1 MARRF
6 DGGWTQHLL
15 AMARLVR
22 RPEVLVFLPA
32 LTLAAYWWGGEEAL
46 ILTALALPIVF
57 ALAGAFRPQGRA
69 AAPLPD
75 VAAQQ
80 ASRAQVV
87 AMLDVVLRDMPET
100 GRGTACLVVQ
110 VDEVDTIEQRHG
122 QAARA
127 EVLMRCAD
135 RLCAALREGDRLA
148 PLEGGAFAVALGPVR
163 RLTLEG
169 MVQLSARLQAAL
181 SPGIAIGGTQVY
193 ATCSVG
199 FCQAGRA
206 PGPDGT
212 ALLEG
217 ARTAAQEAA
226 LQGPGAIR
234 AWQRD
239 MEQRQ
244 AVRDTSRAELET
256 ALEDGQIRAHFQ
268 PQLSTDTGEISGFEA
283 LVRWMHP
290 QRGLIPPAEFLP
302 AMEAAGLTDRL
313 AEVML
318 QGALTALSRW
328 DRAGLN
334 VPRVGVNF
342 SSAELRNPA
351 LVERLKWELDR
362 FDLGPERLTVEVLE
376 TVVAES
382 GNDVIVSNIAA
393 LARLGCGVDLD
404 DFGTGHASIA
414 AIRRFAVRRLKIDRS
429 FVTRVDQDRE
439 QQRIVAAVLSL
450 AERLGLDTLA
460 EGVETPAEHAML
472 AQLGCGHVQGFS
484 IARPMPFE
492 ETSAWIASHRARQ
505 GETPRLGVA
514 TR

>member
-1 MARRF
+1 M
-6 DGGWTQHLL
+6 
-15 AMARLVR
+15 
-22 RPEVLVFLPA
+22 FLPA
-32 LTLAAYWWGGEEAL
+32 LTLAAYWWGGEGAL
-46 ILTALALPIVF
+46 IVTALTLPLVF
-57 ALAGAFRPQGRA
+57 ALAGAFRPLPDA
-69 AAPLPD
+69 AMPLPD
-75 VAAQQ
+75 RMAQQ
-80 ASRAQVV
+80 VGRGQAV
-87 AMLDVVLRDMPET
+87 ALLDGVLRDMAES
-100 GRGTACLVVQ
+100 GRSTACLVVQ
-110 VDEVDTIEQRHG
+110 VDDLAEQETRHG
-122 QAARA
+122 TAARA
-127 EVLMRCAD
+127 EILLRCGD
-135 RLCAALREGDRLA
+135 RIGAALRDGDRFA
-148 PLEGGAFAVALGPVR
+148 ALEGGAFAVALGPVR

-169 MVQLSARLQAAL
+169 MVQLCARLQAAVA
-181 SPGIAIGGTQVY
+181 PAIALGGTQVHV
-193 ATCSVG
+193 TCSVG
-199 FCQAGRA
+199 FCLAGRA
-206 PGPDGT
+206 PGADGA
-212 ALLEG
+212 ALLDG
-217 ARTAAQEAA
+217 ARAAATEAA
-226 LQGPGAIR
+226 LQGPGGIR

-239 MEQRQ
+239 MVTRQ
-244 AVRDTSRAELET
+244 ALRDTSRAQIEA
-256 ALEDGQIRAHFQ
+256 ALEAGEIRPHFQ
-268 PQLSTDTGEISGFEA
+268 PQISTDTGEISGFEA
-283 LVRWMHP
+283 LVRWVHP
-290 QRGLIPPAEFLP
+290 QRGLIAPAEFLP
-302 AMEAAGLTDRL
+302 AVDAAGLNDRL

-328 DRAGLN
+328 DRGGLN

-351 LVERLKWELDR
+351 LVDRLKWELDR

-492 ETSAWIASHRARQ
+492 ETAAWIATHRARLADA
-505 GETPRLGVA
+505 PRLA
-514 TR
+514 SRAR

>member
-1 MARRF
+1 MGRRF

-15 AMARLVR
+15 AAARLVR

-46 ILTALALPIVF
+46 ILAALTLPILF
-57 ALAGAFRPQGRA
+57 ALAGAFRPRDAG

-75 VAAQQ
+75 GAAQQ
-80 ASRAQVV
+80 VQRPQVV
-87 AMLDVVLRDMPET
+87 AMLDAILRDMAET
-100 GRGTACLVVQ
+100 GRATACLVVQ
-110 VDEVDTIEQRHG
+110 VDEIDTLETRHG

-135 RLCAALREGDRLA
+135 RLCAALREGDRVAALD
-148 PLEGGAFAVALGPVR
+148 GGAFAVALGPVR

-169 MVQLSARLQAAL
+169 MVQLSARLQAAVA
-181 SPGIAIGGTQVY
+181 PAIALGGTQVH

-199 FCQAGRA
+199 FCLAGRA
-206 PGPDGT
+206 PGADG
-212 ALLEG
+212 AGLMAG
-217 ARTAAQEAA
+217 AQSAAQEAA

-234 AWQRD
+234 AWQPD
-239 MEQRQ
+239 MVHRQ
-244 AVRDTSRAELET
+244 ANRDASRQVLEN
-256 ALEDGQIRAHFQ
+256 ALEDGQVRAHFQ

-318 QGALTALSRW
+318 QGALSALSRW

-376 TVVAES
+376 TVVAEN

-439 QQRIVAAVLSL
+439 QQRIVSAVLSL

-492 ETSAWIASHRARQ
+492 ETAAWIASHRARLTD
-505 GETPRLGVA
+505 TPRLGFG